1 MPSTQHLPCPELT
14 AAILGRFL
22 NTHTLDRIDVS
33 AYDLS
38 ADPHTTVGRKTAAR
52 SVCVVVLYPALRN
65 EYIPHCVVA
74 RYHLKPNT
82 DLAKPS
88 TIRGI
93 LTRVANDLNS
103 AYRKSP

>member
-1 MPSTQHLPCPELT
+1 MPSTQSLPCPELSQ
-14 AAILGRFL
+14 AILGRFL
-22 NTHTLDRIDVS
+22 PTYTLDRIDVS

-52 SVCVVVLYPALRN
+52 SVCVVVHYPDLGT
-65 EYIPHCVVA
+65 EYIAHCVVC

-93 LTRVANDLNS
+93 LTRVGNDLNS
-103 AYRKSP
+103 AYLKRP